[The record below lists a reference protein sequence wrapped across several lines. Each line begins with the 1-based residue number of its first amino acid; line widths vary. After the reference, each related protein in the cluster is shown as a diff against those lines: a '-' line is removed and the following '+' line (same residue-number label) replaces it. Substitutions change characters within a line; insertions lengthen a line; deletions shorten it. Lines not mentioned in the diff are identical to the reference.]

1 MRVHNNK
8 IRLPFL
14 THCEYIYF
22 IFYFLFF
29 YSFLFLYFTIGETAG
44 ISSRQTPQV
53 ETLFSLLSLSLSVHI
68 SSSSTPDRKFLVSL
82 SLSLSMYICYI
93 PCCFHL
99 ILHIPSSFSW
109 GVVIVVVWTNKK
121 ETIPHF
127 VIQRRMSLM
136 TIHLLLRL

>member
-1 MRVHNNK
+1 
-8 IRLPFL
+8 
-14 THCEYIYF
+14 
-22 IFYFLFF
+22 
-29 YSFLFLYFTIGETAG
+29 
-44 ISSRQTPQV
+44 
-53 ETLFSLLSLSLSVHI
+53 
-68 SSSSTPDRKFLVSL
+68 LVSL
-82 SLSLSMYICYI
+82 SLSLSLCICYI

-136 TIHLLLRL
+136 TIHLLLRLWLERERKRVGPFFSSSSFLSRHFPHPKSPGFFFSTNVTCRFTVAVSPPPTHFTKKKKNEIK